1 VTFLATPLEATM
13 RSVRAHVALL
23 RNNDLALVAG
33 LSGLLLASVAA
44 PGWAGFVPLD
54 NQSTCFAHARA
65 EAVVDNQQQ
74 NAVGTFVWDGQV
86 HASADDLPIGQAFAD
101 MYVSTATFGD
111 TCMIG
116 DAEGGGF
123 GDGSDY
129 GFWGYGHLNLLFVV
143 NQTQQYAATVG
154 INLKDLPGSAHFV
167 ELTDL
172 NGNPYWHYESGA
184 TAVHGRIAPG
194 AYWLKGKTD
203 WYQTTDAGECPSFS
217 VSLCVSV
224 CTPIISVQ
232 PLDRFRKFGETI
244 NLQVVAVGGAASAP
258 NDAQVVTTYQW
269 RKNLQNLANGGRIS
283 GVNTADLSIT
293 NAVAADSG
301 LYDVIVTQGTIVEPS
316 REARVVVSATVA
328 VEPGLAASE
337 LRLAAPRPNPFL
349 GNTRLEF
356 ELARSGTVSLMVT
369 DALGR
374 RVKELMPVT
383 SMPAG
388 RYAVD
393 WNGTD
398 AEGHHVASGVYFVQ
412 LMERGTRRVQRAVL
426 LPR

>member
-1 VTFLATPLEATM
+1 MVAPL
-13 RSVRAHVALL
+13 RKQLLALL
-23 RNNDLALVAG
+23 AC
-33 LSGLLLASVAA
+33 LSGVLLASLAA

-54 NQSTCFAHARA
+54 NQSICFAHARA
-65 EAVVDNQQQ
+65 GAVVDNQQQ

-86 HASADDLPIGQAFAD
+86 QASADNMPMGHAFAD
-101 MYVSTATFGD
+101 MYVSTVTIGD

-116 DAEGGGF
+116 SAEGGGF
-123 GDGSDY
+123 GSGSDY
-129 GFWGYGHLNLLFVV
+129 GIRGYGHLNLLFIV

-172 NGNPYWHYESGA
+172 NGNAYWHYESGA

-203 WYQTTDAGECPSFS
+203 WFLTADAGECPSFS
-217 VSLCVSV
+217 VSLCVSF

-258 NDAQVVTTYQW
+258 QDARVVTTYQW
-269 RKNLQNLANGGRIS
+269 RKNLQNLTNGGRIS
-283 GVNTADLSIT
+283 GANTADLSIT

-301 LYDVIVTQGTIVEPS
+301 LYDVVVTQGTIVEPS
-316 REARVVVSATVA
+316 RQARVVVSNTVG

-356 ELARSGTVSLMVT
+356 ELARAGHVSLLVS

-374 RVKELMPVT
+374 RVKELMPAT

-398 AEGHHVASGVYFVQ
+398 AKGNRVASGVYFIQ
-412 LMERGTRRVQRAVL
+412 LQAAGTHRIQRAVL